1 MTVKTDLI
9 DDIFDRVKNIIGADS
24 NATVKIALESEKDKV
39 RLERGG
45 SSQYIFKSSKVD
57 KKCIILSELRKGL
70 TVKEISSSTGISRTL
85 IYNYLKSKG

>member
-9 DDIFDRVKNIIGADS
+9 DDIFDRVKNILGADS
-24 NATVKIALESEKDKV
+24 NATVKVALETEKNKL
-39 RLERGG
+39 RLEHGG
-45 SSQYIFKSSKVD
+45 SNQYICKSSKID